1 MSNLGLYI
9 HIPFCAGKCPYC
21 DFYSSAGNE
30 AEFDEYVNALRI
42 QLYIWG
48 GRVKNKTVDTVYFG
62 GGTPSLIGGERIAK
76 LVDGVRNNFNLVNPE
91 ITVEC
96 NPSTVNDE
104 FFNEIKRAGV
114 NRISLGM
121 QSAVEN
127 ERQSL
132 GRKGS
137 AKTVKN
143 AVESAK
149 RAGIE
154 NISLDLMIGVP
165 YQTSESLSESIEFC
179 KNAGI
184 QHVSAYMLKIEP
196 GTRFYEKQDSL
207 VLPDEDETCDLYL
220 QTCEEL
226 ETAGFKQYEISNYA
240 VPGFESRHNLKYWN
254 AEEYLGLGPSAHSF
268 LNGKRFYYPRDRRKF
283 IDNPEFIEDGSG
295 GDLSEYI
302 MLRFRLADGL
312 REDLMQERFGFKI
325 PESVRETAKKFVDYG
340 YLECDSEKICFTRE
354 GFLLSN
360 TIIAEL
366 EENL

>member
-1 MSNLGLYI
+1 MADLGLYI

-30 AEFDEYVNALRI
+30 AEIDEYVNALTI
-42 QLYIWG
+42 QFNIWG
-48 GRVKNKTVDTVYFG
+48 ERVKDKTVDTVYFG
-62 GGTPSLIGGERIAK
+62 GGTPSLIGGVRIAK
-76 LVDGVRNNFNLVNPE
+76 LLDGVRNNFNLVNPE

-96 NPSTVNDE
+96 NPSSVNDE
-104 FFNEIKRAGV
+104 FFKTIKQAGV

-121 QSAVEN
+121 QSAVEK
-127 ERQSL
+127 ERRAL

-137 AKTVKN
+137 SQTVKN

-154 NISLDLMIGVP
+154 SVSLDLMIGVP
-165 YQTSESLSESIEFC
+165 HQTAEMLSESIEFC

-196 GTRFYEKQDSL
+196 GTRFYEKRDSL
-207 VLPDEDETCDLYL
+207 ILPDEDEVCDLYL

-226 ETAGFKQYEISNYA
+226 EKAGFMQYEISNYA

-254 AEEYLGLGPSAHSF
+254 AEEYLGLGPSSHSF
-268 LNGKRFYYPRDRRKF
+268 LDAKRFYYPRDRRKF
-283 IDNPEFIEDGSG
+283 IDNPEIVEDGAG
-295 GDLSEYI
+295 GDFAEYM
-302 MLRFRLADGL
+302 MLRLRLADGL
-312 REDLMQERFGFKI
+312 REDLTEERFGFKI
-325 PESVRETAKKFVDYG
+325 PESVRASSEKFIKYG
-340 YLECDSEKICFTRE
+340 YLKSDSEKICFTRE
-354 GFLLSN
+354 GFLISN

-366 EENL
+366 CATL